1 MSDPTTADV
10 KLADAN
16 AKLAEADAK
25 LAEADAKLAAA
36 DAKLA
41 AATAVPQ
48 LQPQPQPQLQPQLQ
62 PGFKPI
68 RLEGNTFPG
77 APELPRHGCACH
89 LSYTTTIEFMLEV
102 QQSLDGSYWTTGR
115 QTIVFPK
122 PTANLIQQPGF
133 MNSPPDMT
141 PGIIL
146 IPCEYRGVAQL
157 QWKGEAFGY
166 VQTYQPI
173 GIVPQQVHMGQPAVV
188 WPRMQA
194 PVGELEDN
202 TELEHE
208 DNAEDSAEDN
218 TEDSA
223 ELEHEHEHELEHESE
238 REHESE
244 LEREHESELEREGE
258 DKLKNK
264 REDELKLTPSVVK
277 LTIETKTTTTGLAR
291 APSPIT
297 PLSYQR
303 IIKSLSLSVP
313 HVGLR
318 ALAPT
323 PTRAQTLAVTPKA
336 TAVAARA
343 AQSSPGPTCICGDCK
358 TCINRAT
365 RGSRGGKREQAKKLR
380 QYGVD
385 Y

>member
-1 MSDPTTADV
+1 
-10 KLADAN
+10 
-16 AKLAEADAK
+16 
-25 LAEADAKLAAA
+25 
-36 DAKLA
+36 
-41 AATAVPQ
+41 
-48 LQPQPQPQLQPQLQ
+48 
-62 PGFKPI
+62 
-68 RLEGNTFPG
+68 
-77 APELPRHGCACH
+77 
-89 LSYTTTIEFMLEV
+89 
-102 QQSLDGSYWTTGR
+102 
-115 QTIVFPK
+115 
-122 PTANLIQQPGF
+122 
-133 MNSPPDMT
+133 MT

-223 ELEHEHEHELEHESE
+223 ELEHEHEHELEHEH
-238 REHESE
+238 EHELELESE
-244 LEREHESELEREGE
+244 LERELEHEHEDNAELEHELEHELERKHEDNAERERE
-258 DKLKNK
+258 DKLENK
-264 REDELKLTPSVVK
+264 REDELKRTPSVVK